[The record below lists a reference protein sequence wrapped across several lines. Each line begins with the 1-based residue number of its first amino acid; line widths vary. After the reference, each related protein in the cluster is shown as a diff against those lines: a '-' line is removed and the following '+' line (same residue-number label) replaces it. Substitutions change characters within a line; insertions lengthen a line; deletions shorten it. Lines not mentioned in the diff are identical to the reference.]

1 MQSNCMFK
9 LRVLKIYQPEL
20 ASRIRLPANV
30 YRVRSVEL
38 RELLVKKPFSRPLK
52 SSG

>member
-1 MQSNCMFK
+1 MFK
-9 LRVLKIYQPEL
+9 VRVLKIYQPEL

-38 RELLVKKPFSRPLK
+38 RELLVKKTL
-52 SSG
+52 